1 MCPFFRQNGGDGV
14 YQEKENLIP
23 QAFNSFCGLSYN
35 NLLKRNSELHLVKF
49 KAYFLPIGQ
58 FTLVASMISIERTRI
73 FNLLSEIGVLMVIGY
88 RMYVEESATY

>member
-1 MCPFFRQNGGDGV
+1 MYLLFTQNGGEGFH
-14 YQEKENLIP
+14 QEEEYLIP
-23 QAFNSFCGLSYN
+23 QAFNIFCGLSYN

-49 KAYFLPIGQ
+49 QAYLLIGQ
-58 FTLVASMISIERTRI
+58 FTLVVSTIAIERTRI